1 MNWDSFLLAFNL
13 FRLLFM
19 RIAKTVFKSQ
29 IKSFAN
35 ENRTGS
41 VVSPITVT
49 HLKVFV
55 AISVNMNCIRTA
67 SVYPIRDVVS
77 NGNLSIIK
85 KNYQMFWHHNLCV
98 FTCNFRY
105 EIRAVCTCQFVQS
118 KMCGKEGNFWCTII
132 CSYKKRVWAI

>member
-1 MNWDSFLLAFNL
+1 M
-13 FRLLFM
+13 
-19 RIAKTVFKSQ
+19 VFKSQ
-29 IKSFAN
+29 TKSFAN

-55 AISVNMNCIRTA
+55 AISVNMYCIRTA

-85 KNYQMFWHHNLCV
+85 KKLSNALAS
-98 FTCNFRY
+98 R
-105 EIRAVCTCQFVQS
+105 FVRFY
-118 KMCGKEGNFWCTII
+118 M
-132 CSYKKRVWAI
+132 